1 MKSENVEFF
10 STQIN
15 VNGCIERGMETQ
27 SNEWGRAKIYA
38 VRLPPPPIVP
48 FCPFALPKWLF
59 PVPMAI
65 DHTRQEPGAS
75 QKAPLRPCGL
85 IQPVVQL
92 SGTLTSA
99 KRMRYA
105 GGFCIQAFIDLK
117 EVICKAKGK
126 TQDLPRLRWIDGK
139 MRLKYKVY
147 WLVGGYV
154 RAGKPRL
161 RSACSR

>member
-1 MKSENVEFF
+1 VGESKDIRRS
-10 STQIN
+10 
-15 VNGCIERGMETQ
+15 
-27 SNEWGRAKIYA
+27 
-38 VRLPPPPIVP
+38 PPASPHCTLLP
-48 FCPFALPKWLF
+48 FCPTKVAFSSS
-59 PVPMAI
+59 MAI

-99 KRMRYA
+99 KRRRYA

-117 EVICKAKGK
+117 EVICEAKGK

-147 WLVGGYV
+147 WLMGGYV